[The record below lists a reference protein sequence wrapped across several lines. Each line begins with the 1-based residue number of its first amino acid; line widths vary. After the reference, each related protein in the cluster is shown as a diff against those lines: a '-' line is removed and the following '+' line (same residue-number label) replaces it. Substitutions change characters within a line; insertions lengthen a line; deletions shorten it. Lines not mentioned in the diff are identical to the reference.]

1 MDDGAGLLVCWHAV
15 RLIHTLGL
23 RPRRTV
29 SFALLSFCTCSL
41 HVGCP
46 RDRPAFLLNTDKDY
60 QEALRKLHDLDCELV
75 PKAFGHS

>member
-29 SFALLSFCTCSL
+29 SDA
-41 HVGCP
+41 P
-46 RDRPAFLLNTDKDY
+46 LNDVDDITVDWSIFKF
-60 QEALRKLHDLDCELV
+60 QRL
-75 PKAFGHS
+75 